1 MGLFWDLIQQSEIY
15 DQQKKAETLEERVI
29 FLENELRNTREII
42 DNLLKLLE
50 EKFGHDLDG
59 DGKVG

>member
-1 MGLFWDLIQQSEIY
+1 MASFWDLIQQYQIY
-15 DQQKKAETLEERVI
+15 GQQKNAETLEERVL
-29 FLENELRNTREII
+29 FLENDLRHTREII

>member
-1 MGLFWDLIQQSEIY
+1 MGTFWDLIQQYQIY
-15 DQQKKAETLEERVI
+15 GQQKTAETLEERGLC
-29 FLENELRNTREII
+29 LENDLRNTRETL

>member
-29 FLENELRNTREII
+29 FLENDLRHTREII